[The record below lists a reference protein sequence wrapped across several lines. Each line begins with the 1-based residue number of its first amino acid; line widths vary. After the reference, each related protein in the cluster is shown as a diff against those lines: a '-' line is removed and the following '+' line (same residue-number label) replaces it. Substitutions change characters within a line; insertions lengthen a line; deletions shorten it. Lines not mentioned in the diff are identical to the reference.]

1 MNIRQLIDSL
11 EKKAEFSND
20 GYSTEV
26 KLNLHVLE
34 FNGSGYYIETKIED
48 VSNVWG
54 DDKDECLIETV
65 LSKSDLK
72 KLQLL
77 KSNSQPIG

>member
-11 EKKAEFSND
+11 ERKAEFSNE
-20 GYSTEV
+20 GYQTEV

-34 FNGSGYYIETKIED
+34 FNGSGYYIETKIAD

-54 DDKDECLIETV
+54 DDKDGCLIETV
-65 LSKSDLK
+65 LSKGDLV
-72 KLQLL
+72 KLQRL
-77 KSNSQPIG
+77 KNNS